1 MAKEF
6 IHVDHISL
14 GRRKRNPKA
23 HIPIM
28 FRSESRGSKIE
39 NRVVFLSDE
48 QLRFINEYVA
58 TKNLKEA
65 CANVGIDYKV
75 GWGLLRSTIIID
87 VIALLREQSAKS
99 NGLTMEYIDAVL
111 FDAIKDPTLTADDR
125 AKLIPLA
132 YARAGWL
139 GKGHYKD
146 NLTYKD
152 AGRRGNYRQDGKG
165 RPVGKE
171 ADLVGDIVGAEEG
184 GDSPTGEGVDEIVS
198 DAKTD
203 GGITVEE

>member
-6 IHVDHISL
+6 IHVDHVSM

-28 FRSESRGSKIE
+28 FRTELRGSKIE
-39 NRVVFLSDE
+39 NRVVFLTDE
-48 QLRFINEYVA
+48 QMRFINEYVA

-65 CANVGIDYKV
+65 CANSNMDYKV

-87 VIALLREQSAKS
+87 VISLLREQSAKA
-99 NGLTMEYIDAVL
+99 NGLTMDYIDSVL

-139 GKGHYKD
+139 GKGYYKD
-146 NLTYKD
+146 NLSYKD
-152 AGRRGNYRQDGKG
+152 AGRRGNHRQDGIG
-165 RPVGKE
+165 RPIGKDCNLE
-171 ADLVGDIVGAEEG
+171 GDIVGAQEG
-184 GDSPTGEGVDEIVS
+184 GGDGEAEEIVS
-198 DAKTD
+198 DVKTD

>member
-6 IHVDHISL
+6 IHIDHISL
-14 GRRKRNPKA
+14 GRRKRDPKA
-23 HIPIM
+23 NIPIM

-39 NRVVFLSDE
+39 NRVIFLTDE
-48 QLRFINEYVA
+48 QLRFIREYVS

-65 CANVGIDYKV
+65 CANCGMDYKV

-87 VIALLREQSAKS
+87 VIALLREQSAKA
-99 NGLTMEYIDAVL
+99 NGLTMDYIDSVL
-111 FDAIKDPTLTADDR
+111 FDAIKDPTLSADDK

-139 GKGHYKD
+139 GKGYYKD
-146 NLTYKD
+146 NPSFKD
-152 AGRRGNYRQDGKG
+152 AGRRGNHRQDGVG
-165 RPVGKE
+165 RPVGKD
-171 ADLVGDIVGAEEG
+171 ADLVGEVGTEVE
-184 GDSPTGEGVDEIVS
+184 PDEIVN
-198 DAKTD
+198 DVKTD